1 MVKAYLLTKIGKAP
15 EKFGKKNFSIEK
27 DVLLACAF
35 AKTSLEAVNSTDK
48 KPTFF
53 GGWLLKY
60 SNFYTRRILDLKR
73 SLKYEDVNSS
83 VSVFKRLFSQLSP
96 SSWQSKIPPKCPV
109 ERVPTLS

>member
-1 MVKAYLLTKIGKAP
+1 MVKAYWLTKIGMAT
-15 EKFGKKNFSIEK
+15 EKPKQKNSSIEK

-35 AKTSLEAVNSTDK
+35 AKTSLDAVNGLDQ

-53 GGWLLKY
+53 GSRLLKY
-60 SNFYTRRILDLKR
+60 SNFYTRRISDLKR
-73 SLKYEDVNSS
+73 SLKYKDVNSS